1 MPRGEQPVAP
11 VLEVNPF
18 TETDVLTEAWETLK
32 KQHLEA
38 IAKLSSASAG
48 RRLGSL
54 LRTKIRALQQHCNAE
69 GASDINIE
77 MRNMLRRTY

>member
-1 MPRGEQPVAP
+1 VAP
-11 VLEVNPF
+11 VVAGNPF
-18 TETDVLTEAWETLK
+18 TETDALTAAWETLK

-38 IAKLSSASAG
+38 VGNLSSASAG

>member
-1 MPRGEQPVAP
+1 MAPVAP
-11 VLEVNPF
+11 VVATNPF
-18 TETDVLTEAWETLK
+18 DETDELTEAWETLK

-38 IAKLSSASAG
+38 IGKLSSTAAG